1 MPVAPSGAYGGGG
14 QPSCFDR
21 MKLGFMMG
29 MCVGM
34 CSGGLLGGFNALRM
48 GLRGGELVQTVG
60 KIMVQGGGSFGTF
73 MAIGTG
79 IRC

>member
-1 MPVAPSGAYGGGG
+1 MPVPQGAYGGG

-29 MCVGM
+29 MSVGM
-34 CSGGLLGGFNALRM
+34 CSGALFGGFAALRM
-48 GLRGGELVQTVG
+48 GMRGGELLQNVG
-60 KIMVQGGGSFGTF
+60 KTMVQGGGTFGTF